1 MRKVLIAA
9 AAILL
14 LAGGAL
20 FAVYWL
26 SRDPASSDGDTAPP
40 APVEVPATSLP
51 SQALADIGRLGVPR
65 QVGPPLAPPIAYGPP
80 PVRAPAGTWESI
92 PPARRLSGPVG
103 QAVARGLAELQPT
116 LSGCFD
122 EVTQARY
129 GQQKIA
135 ETAAEFASLED
146 GGAGTPT
153 VLMLQIETLQ
163 DAVRIVEAPLEA
175 RGDASDGLVACAQA
189 ALRGRTF
196 PAPGVAPGIRQRL
209 LHALQQ

>member
-1 MRKVLIAA
+1 
-9 AAILL
+9 
-14 LAGGAL
+14 
-20 FAVYWL
+20 
-26 SRDPASSDGDTAPP
+26 
-40 APVEVPATSLP
+40 VPG
-51 SQALADIGRLGVPR
+51 QG
-65 QVGPPLAPPIAYGPP
+65 GPPLAPPIAYGPP

-122 EVTQARY
+122 EVAQARY
-129 GQQKIA
+129 GEQKIA
-135 ETAAEFASLED
+135 ETAADFASLQD
-146 GGAGTPT
+146 GDAGAST
-153 VLMLQIETLQ
+153 VLMLQIETLK